1 MLIENPCAR
10 RRYEGVLQD
19 PPFPAEAQ
27 PASIL
32 TFRNLPLTSPRKSPP
47 PILTPLALTDDE
59 RDPGEKARSRRAAPV
74 PTLASIVQQRIGNDI
89 AHGHLPAGM
98 RLEEEE
104 LARRYQVSRTPVRE
118 ALRQLAALGIV
129 DTRHRQGVMVAEH
142 SVEHFSN
149 LLEVVAD
156 LEASSARYAA
166 QRMTDD
172 ERAELRAVHEEMR
185 IITEQSAAAR
195 FDVANSR
202 LHQIIHEGAHNE
214 ILLNGIV
221 QMRMRTLPYTRME
234 FISERPRMEISY
246 MEHNAIVHAILRREP
261 EMAYQ
266 AMRLHVIDAAQVE
279 EDRGRT

>member
-1 MLIENPCAR
+1 MTTPR
-10 RRYEGVLQD
+10 TK
-19 PPFPAEAQ
+19 
-27 PASIL
+27 S
-32 TFRNLPLTSPRKSPP
+32 SPRP
-47 PILTPLALTDDE
+47 TPTPSLAPTPVALAT
-59 RDPGEKARSRRAAPV
+59 GEAVDGGKPRRGAPV
-74 PTLASIVQQRIGNDI
+74 PTLASIVQQRIGADI
-89 AHGHLPAGM
+89 AHGHLPPGM

-118 ALRQLAALGIV
+118 ALRQLAALGVV

-142 SVEHFSN
+142 SVEHFNN

-166 QRMTDD
+166 LRMTDD
-172 ERAELRAVHEEMR
+172 EREELRAVHEEMKG
-185 IITEQSAAAR
+185 ITEQSAAAR
-195 FDVANSR
+195 FDNANSR

-221 QMRMRTLPYTRME
+221 QMRLRTLPYTWME

-266 AMRLHVIDAAQVE
+266 AMRFHVIDAAQAE
-279 EDRGRT
+279 EDRGRS